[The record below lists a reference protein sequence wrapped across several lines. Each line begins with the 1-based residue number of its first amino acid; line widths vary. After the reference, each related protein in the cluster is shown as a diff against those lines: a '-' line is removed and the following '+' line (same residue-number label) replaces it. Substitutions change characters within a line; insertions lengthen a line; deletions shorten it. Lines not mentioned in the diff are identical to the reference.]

1 MFNSLKRALGFGHQ
15 EYTDFESP
23 FVQESE
29 QEQASAAVA
38 SADATDLPVV
48 NVECGGELLDAILSV
63 INANL
68 PPLVAESI
76 DSERQR
82 VKLTEMLG
90 PALADFARKMRM
102 EVESEMKSDRAKMQ
116 SELDD
121 LRSQKKDFASK
132 REVHKANMLS
142 EQRQRRALTDR
153 NRDLEAKIDELQS
166 EIEQHKL
173 SISSL
178 LNKIR
183 VSEVNDSEIESLKES
198 YDLQIKEL
206 SAKLDA
212 KEAENIELAAKIA
225 ELEVPQA
232 LEAAL
237 EQRKE
242 IVEATEAP
250 ASKKPV
256 KPRKPRHKKK
266 ITEVQAQADAQLD
279 ELDLVN
285 FLVPGGV
292 PAGHTP
298 TEPNPDFGYQPPK
311 PSPEPNP
318 DIQLTLF

>member
-1 MFNSLKRALGFGHQ
+1 MFDFLKRTLGFGHQ
-15 EYTDFESP
+15 EYTDFESLSAE
-23 FVQESE
+23 ESE
-29 QEQASAAVA
+29 QTQTSAVVA
-38 SADATDLPVV
+38 SDEVTDSAVI

-82 VKLTEMLG
+82 IKLTEMLG
-90 PALADFARKMRM
+90 PALADFARKMRL
-102 EVESEMKSDRAKMQ
+102 EVENEMKSDRAKMQ

-183 VSEVNDSEIESLKES
+183 VSEVNDSEIEELKAS
-198 YDLQIKEL
+198 YNLQIKEL

-242 IVEATEAP
+242 IVEATETTP
-250 ASKKPV
+250 ASKKTV
-256 KPRKPRHKKK
+256 KPRKPRHKKT
-266 ITEVQAQADAQLD
+266 TEVQAQADAQLD

-292 PAGHTP
+292 PAGHTAP
-298 TEPNPDFGYQPPK
+298 EPNPDFGYQPPK